1 MTIRN
6 RYRN

>member
-6 RYRN
+6 